1 MNDNNQKKD
10 GESKLKEQYTGK
22 TYAYIGLGLMAG
34 AALFFGLSFTIMG
47 IYSLL
52 SSILL
57 NLASITFINLQ
68 KKKYDFKWLVYIKVA
83 AYILFVVIFL
93 FFAGGIFWSG
103 AE

>member
-10 GESKLKEQYTGK
+10 GESKPEEQYTGK

-34 AALFFGLSFTIMG
+34 AALFFGLSFTVMG

-52 SSILL
+52 TSILL